1 MQYGQLKSAFDA
13 EGYVVIREFIAGSQL
28 EELRSELDR
37 YIREV
42 VPTLPA
48 TDAFFL
54 DPADPSTLK
63 QLQHM
68 QLDAYF
74 RDYMRHPAWNGL
86 AEALIGEP
94 VEPHPPEWFNKPPG
108 SNSPTPPHQ
117 DNYYFNLTPPNVL
130 TVWLALDRVDE
141 GNGCLRYVRGSHK
154 EPVRPHGRSKILG
167 FSQGILDFGPDD
179 EAGETAIH
187 LEPGD
192 AVAHH
197 GQTIHRA
204 EPNRSTDRQRRAFA
218 MVFRGVSCRRD
229 EEAYSRYT
237 DALQAQHAE
246 LQATR

>member
-1 MQYGQLKSAFDA
+1 MAYQQFRPEFERD
-13 EGYVVIREFIAGSQL
+13 GYVVIRRFLDAPQL
-28 EELRSELDR
+28 QQLRSELVR
-37 YIREV
+37 YIANV

-68 QLDAYF
+68 QHDEFF

-86 AEALIGEP
+86 AAALLGEP
-94 VEPHPPEWFNKPPG
+94 VEPQPPEWFNKPPQ

-117 DNYYFNLTPPNVL
+117 DNYYFNLTPPQVL
-130 TVWLALDRVDE
+130 TIWLALDRVDE
-141 GNGCLRYVRGSHK
+141 ANGCLRYVGGSHRQG
-154 EPVRPHGRSKILG
+154 VRPHGRSRILG
-167 FSQGILDFGPDD
+167 FSQGILDYGADD
-179 EAGETAIH
+179 EARETAIQ

-204 EPNRSTDRQRRAFA
+204 DPNCSRDRQRRAFA

-229 EEAYSRYT
+229 EAAFARYT
-237 DALQAQHAE
+237 EALQAQHAE
-246 LQATR
+246 LQAAT